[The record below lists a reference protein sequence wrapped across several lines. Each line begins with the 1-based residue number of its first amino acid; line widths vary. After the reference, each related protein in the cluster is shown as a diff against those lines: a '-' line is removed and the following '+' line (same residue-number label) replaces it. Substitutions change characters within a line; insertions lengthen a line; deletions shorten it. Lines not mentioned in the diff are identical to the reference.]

1 MNFKQKLGY
10 TAFGAVILF
19 VGMLSVTSLTPLT
32 ARNDTFDEIICR
44 SLKVVDTDGRMTA
57 HLKTGADDDG
67 SHGVLKL
74 MGNKG
79 ANAILLEPRIFAF
92 VHNNKVAVTL
102 SIDSSDFI
110 KNARELK
117 FYKPDGRNTCFYI
130 VGSPTGGQIG
140 ITEADGKKHIFPSW
154 KD

>member
-1 MNFKQKLGY
+1 MNFKQKICYTTLG
-10 TAFGAVILF
+10 AGIMLM
-19 VGMLSVTSLTPLT
+19 GMLASHLIAPLT
-32 ARNDTFDEIICR
+32 AQNDTFDEIICR

-74 MGNKG
+74 MGNKE

-92 VHNNKVAVTL
+92 VHNNKLAVTL

-110 KNARELK
+110 TNARELK

-130 VGSPTGGQIG
+130 VDSPTGGQIG
-140 ITEADGKKHIFPSW
+140 ITEADGKRHIFPSW